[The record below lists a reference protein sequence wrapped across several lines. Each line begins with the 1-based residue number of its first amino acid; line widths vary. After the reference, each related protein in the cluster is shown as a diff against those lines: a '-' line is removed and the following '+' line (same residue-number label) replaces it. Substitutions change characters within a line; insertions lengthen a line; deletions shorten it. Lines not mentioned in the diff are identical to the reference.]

1 VSALEGRLTSHG
13 KQAGD
18 TCTEADARL
27 LNWRFVVP
35 DEPEG
40 LLLLPADTETLPGAV
55 TPGQDLLTQALV
67 DGDYPAVAVPD
78 LAVWVPRGQR
88 QGASRLL
95 ARLAAAVA
103 PGGWLCVGFPNRW
116 YAAAPRAG
124 SISLWAALGV
134 VRRAGLTGVEVYAAL
149 PDQRRA
155 AFLVPLARP
164 AEMDHMLRVLFETS
178 FPSGGRGAITFRRI
192 LSVLRRVACAAPRAR
207 RHLVPAYYVV
217 ARRPQ

>member
-1 VSALEGRLTSHG
+1 MSTDV
-13 KQAGD
+13 
-18 TCTEADARL
+18 DARL

-35 DEPEG
+35 GEPDG
-40 LLLLPADTETLPGAV
+40 LLLLPGDTETLPGAV
-55 TPGQDLLTQALV
+55 TPAKDALGQALA
-67 DGDYPAVAVPD
+67 DGGYPAVAVPD
-78 LAVWVPRGQR
+78 LGVWVPPGQR
-88 QGASRLL
+88 TGASRLL
-95 ARLAAAVA
+95 VRLAAAVA

-116 YAAAPRAG
+116 YAAAPLRSG
-124 SISLWAALGV
+124 SVSLQAALGV
-134 VRRAGLTGVEVYAAL
+134 MRRAGLTGAEVYAAL

-178 FPSGGRGAITFRRI
+178 FPSGGRGAITFRRV

-217 ARRPQ
+217 ARRPR